1 MGVSPFD
8 SGAMCPTC
16 GLTSNHCPGHHG
28 HIQLVAPIYN
38 PFMIKEMYRLMK
50 SKCFHCHR
58 LRISDWKMNVY
69 GNVLKLIKAGEVIES
84 QRLKHY
90 FLAMAKDHAQ
100 QASASALKDKDLD
113 QKLVER
119 VVREVN
125 KLMSRHEEMVDAKKV
140 TEKDVNKAYKD
151 H

>member
-16 GLTSNHCPGHHG
+16 GLASNHCPGHHG

-38 PFMIKEMYRLMK
+38 PFMIKEMYRIMK

-69 GNVLKLIKAGEVIES
+69 GNVLKLIKAGEVIGS

-90 FLAMAKDHAQ
+90 FLAMAKDHAL
-100 QASASALKDKDLD
+100 QASASALKEKELD
-113 QKLVER
+113 QKVVDK

-125 KLMSRHEEMVDAKKV
+125 RLISTNADMHKGKKA
-140 TEKDVNKAYKD
+140 TEKDVQ
-151 H
+151 